1 MHQPDKIV
9 TSSLLKLVDELNLP
23 YFPEPPPISHYTR
36 VYDINLHAIRWGN
49 PKNPTI
55 LALHGFGQTAHSW
68 DLIGLS
74 LAKDYHFISL
84 DQRGHGDS
92 DWSKDKDYSNK
103 AYLNDLKTY
112 IEINQLKSIIL
123 MGLSMGGKNAYS
135 YVALNPSVVKGLII
149 VDAAPETGDFG
160 KQSIKRFLEQVDKP
174 ASFDD
179 FVDSVKE
186 YNPHR
191 NIDQIRGSLINNLRQ
206 LTDGKWTW
214 KYDKHLREHFG
225 KTGNSKEADHWKYLK
240 LIKCPTLIIRGEN
253 SQIVSQ
259 EIAETMLCHF
269 KKGKL
274 TTISDSG
281 HLVPGD
287 NPKAFHSAVTQF
299 LSEIYK

>member
-1 MHQPDKIV
+1 MNQPGKIV
-9 TSSLLKLVDELNLP
+9 TPSLLELAEELNLP
-23 YFPEPPPISHYTR
+23 YFPKPPPISHYTQ
-36 VYDINLHAIRWGN
+36 VQDINLHSIKWGN
-49 PKNPTI
+49 PENQPI

-92 DWSKDKDYSNK
+92 DWSKDKNYSSR
-103 AYLNDLKTY
+103 AYLNDLNTY
-112 IEINQLKSIIL
+112 IEVNDLKSIIL

-135 YVALNPSVVKGLII
+135 YAALNPSVVKGLII

-160 KQSIKRFLEQVDKP
+160 KRSIKRFLDQVDKP

-179 FVDSVKE
+179 FVESVKA

-191 NIDQIRGSLINNLRQ
+191 NLEQIRGSLINNLRQ
-206 LTDGKWTW
+206 LPDGNWTW

-225 KTGNSKEADHWKYLK
+225 KFDNAKEAEDWKYLK
-240 LIKCPTLIIRGEN
+240 LIKCPTLIIRGEQ
-253 SQIVSQ
+253 SQILSH
-259 EIAETMLCHF
+259 EIAKTMLGHLI
-269 KKGKL
+269 KGKL

-299 LSEIYK
+299 LSEI